1 MKFPYGISDFDA
13 LITEKYYYMDR
24 TDRIPLLEEAGK
36 QLLFLR
42 PRRFG
47 KSLLLSMLEN
57 YYDLNKADRF
67 EQLFGGLAIGKNPTA
82 GHNRYLV
89 LKWDFS
95 GVSPV
100 GDGEEIKGNFYRY
113 LNLRIS
119 AFSNYYWETLPGAV
133 QIDPQD
139 ALASFQSLLNAVQQT
154 GHPLYLFIDEYDN
167 FANELL
173 MGRRDAEGS
182 RYQALLSGEG
192 CMKALFK
199 TIKMAASG
207 QGLGRVFV
215 TGVSPVAMSD
225 LTSAYNVAE
234 NIYLLPHF
242 DALCGFRETE
252 IVAVLAEIARECDL
266 PQSDADEALAMMW
279 TFYNGYRFSRTSEE
293 PIYNPTLALYF
304 LKVFQRDC
312 RYPDEI
318 LDSNLA
324 MDRGKMHYISRLP
337 EGRQLILAALTEAD
351 PVHVPR
357 LADRFG
363 VEDILY
369 APKDTGFVASLLYY
383 FGILT
388 QGGVTPFG
396 ELMLTI
402 PNLVIRKLY
411 AERIREMLLPEGKQ
425 LDLARRAA
433 EALYQR
439 GEMLPLCDFVEQKYF
454 KVFSN
459 RDYAW
464 SNELTVKTAFLTLL
478 FNDTLYIME
487 SETELEHGHAD
498 LTMIVRPDRR
508 QYQVLDIL
516 IEFKFVSLK
525 EAKLDGKTLETMD
538 REELQALPAVQSKQR
553 EAEAGLARYR
563 AKLKAKFGD
572 LPRLHSF
579 SVAAVGFERLVFS
592 PSESASRFRS
602 RTVIG

>member
-13 LITEKYYYMDR
+13 LITEKYYYVDR
-24 TDRIPLLEEAGK
+24 TDRIPLLEDAGK

-57 YYDLNKADRF
+57 YYDLNQADRF

-82 GHNRYLV
+82 GHNRYFV

-95 GVSPV
+95 EVSPL
-100 GDGEEIKGNFYRY
+100 GDGEEIKRNLYVY
-113 LNLRIS
+113 LNDRIG
-119 AFSNYYWETLPGAV
+119 AFSRHYKEILPDPIR
-133 QIDPQD
+133 IDDRD
-139 ALASFQSLLNAVQQT
+139 ALSSFRSLLDAIQQT
-154 GHPLYLFIDEYDN
+154 GHPLYLLIDEYDN
-167 FANELL
+167 FANELM
-173 MGRRDAEGS
+173 MGHRSAEES

-199 TIKMAASG
+199 TIKAAAG
-207 QGLGRVFV
+207 GRGLGKVFI

-234 NIYLLPHF
+234 NIYLLPQF
-242 DALCGFRETE
+242 NALCGFQE
-252 IVAVLAEIARECDL
+252 AEIARVLSEIAGECDL
-266 PQSDADEALAMMW
+266 PQSKVDEALSMMR
-279 TFYNGYRFSRTSEE
+279 TFYNGYRFSRRTEE
-293 PIYNPTLALYF
+293 QVYNPTLALYF
-304 LKVFQRDC
+304 LKIFQRDC
-312 RYPDEI
+312 RYPDRI

-337 EGRQLILAALTEAD
+337 EGRQLIFDALAETASVTIFE
-351 PVHVPR
+351 

-369 APKDTGFVASLLYY
+369 TPKDTGFVASLLYY

-388 QGGVTPFG
+388 LGGVTPFG
-396 ELMLTI
+396 ELILRI

-411 AERIREMLLPEGKQ
+411 AEQIQEMLLPEGRDG
-425 LDLARRAA
+425 DLVRRAA

-439 GEMLPLCDFVEQKYF
+439 GDLQPLCDFVEQKYF

-487 SETELEHGHAD
+487 SEAEIERGHAD

-508 QYQVLDIL
+508 QYRILDIL

-525 EAKLDGKTLETMD
+525 EAGLDGKTLKTMD
-538 REELQALPAVQSKQR
+538 RDALRALPAVQNKQR
-553 EAEAGLARYR
+553 EAEAGLARYQ

-579 SVAAVGFERLVFS
+579 SVVAVGFERLVFS
-592 PSESASRFRS
+592 LANQTS
-602 RTVIG
+602 

>member
-1 MKFPYGISDFDA
+1 MKFPYGISDFDS
-13 LITEKYYYMDR
+13 LITRQFYYADR
-24 TDRIPLLEEAGK
+24 TGHIPLLEEAGD

-47 KSLLLSMLEN
+47 KSLLLSVLEN
-57 YYDLNKADRF
+57 YYDLNQADRF
-67 EQLFGGLAIGKNPTA
+67 EQLFGELAIGKNPTA
-82 GHNRYLV
+82 GHNRYFV

-100 GDGEEIKGNFYRY
+100 GNGEEIKRNLYRY

-119 AFSNYYWETLPGAV
+119 AFSDYYRETLPGPL

-139 ALASFQSLLNAVQQT
+139 TLASFQSLLNAVQQT
-154 GHPLYLFIDEYDN
+154 DYSLYLLVDEYDN
-167 FANELL
+167 FANELM
-173 MGRRDAEGS
+173 MGHRSAEES

-199 TIKMAASG
+199 TIKAAAGG
-207 QGLGRVFV
+207 QGLERVFI

-234 NIYLLPHF
+234 NIYLLPQF
-242 DALCGFRETE
+242 NALCGFREAE
-252 IVAVLAEIARECDL
+252 LASVLSEIARECDL
-266 PQSDADEALAMMW
+266 PQSDADEALSMMR
-279 TFYNGYRFSRTSEE
+279 TFYNGYRFSRNTEE
-293 PIYNPTLALYF
+293 QVYNPTLALYF
-304 LKVFQRDC
+304 LKVFRRDC
-312 RYPDEI
+312 RYPDRI

-337 EGRQLILAALTEAD
+337 EGRQLIFDALAETES
-351 PVHVPR
+351 VTIFE

-363 VEDILY
+363 VEDMLH
-369 APKDTGFVASLLYY
+369 APKDTGFVVSLLYY

-388 QGGVTPFG
+388 QGGTTPFG
-396 ELMLTI
+396 ELVLTI

-411 AERIREMLLPEGKQ
+411 AERIKEMLLPEGKA

-439 GEMLPLCDFVEQKYF
+439 GDLQPLCDFVEQKYF
-454 KVFSN
+454 KLFSN

-487 SETELEHGHAD
+487 SEAEIERGHAD

-508 QYQVLDIL
+508 QYQILDIL

-525 EAKLDGKTLETMD
+525 EAGLDGKTLATMD
-538 REELQALPAVQSKQR
+538 YEALRALPAVQGKQR
-553 EAEAGLARYR
+553 EAESGLARYR
-563 AKLKAKFGD
+563 EKLSNKFGA

-579 SVAAVGFERLVFS
+579 TVVAVGFERLVFS
-592 PSESASRFRS
+592 SSE
-602 RTVIG
+602 

>member
-13 LITEKYYYMDR
+13 LITEKYYYVDR
-24 TDRIPLLEEAGK
+24 TDRIPLLEDAGK

-57 YYDLNKADRF
+57 YYDLNQADRF

-82 GHNRYLV
+82 GHNRYFV

-95 GVSPV
+95 EVSPL
-100 GDGEEIKGNFYRY
+100 GDGEEIKRNLYVY
-113 LNLRIS
+113 LNDRIG
-119 AFSNYYWETLPGAV
+119 AFSRHYKEILPDPIR
-133 QIDPQD
+133 IDDRD
-139 ALASFQSLLNAVQQT
+139 ALSSFRSLLDAIQQT
-154 GHPLYLFIDEYDN
+154 GHPLYLLIDEYDN
-167 FANELL
+167 FANELM
-173 MGRRDAEGS
+173 MGHRSAEES

-199 TIKMAASG
+199 TIKAAAG
-207 QGLGRVFV
+207 GRGLGKVFI

-234 NIYLLPHF
+234 NIYLLPQF
-242 DALCGFRETE
+242 NALCGFQE
-252 IVAVLAEIARECDL
+252 AEIARVLSEIAGECDL
-266 PQSDADEALAMMW
+266 PQSKVDEALSMMR
-279 TFYNGYRFSRTSEE
+279 TFYNGYRFSRRTEE
-293 PIYNPTLALYF
+293 QVYNPTLALYF
-304 LKVFQRDC
+304 LKIFQRDC
-312 RYPDEI
+312 RYPDRI

-337 EGRQLILAALTEAD
+337 EGRQLIFDALAETASVTIFE
-351 PVHVPR
+351 

-369 APKDTGFVASLLYY
+369 TPKDTGFVASLLYY

-388 QGGVTPFG
+388 LGGVTPFG
-396 ELMLTI
+396 ELILRI

-411 AERIREMLLPEGKQ
+411 AEQIQEMLLPEGRDG
-425 LDLARRAA
+425 DLVRRAA

-439 GEMLPLCDFVEQKYF
+439 GDLQPLCDFVEQKYF

-487 SETELEHGHAD
+487 SEAEIERGHAD

-508 QYQVLDIL
+508 QYRILDIL

-525 EAKLDGKTLETMD
+525 EAGLDGKTLETMD
-538 REELQALPAVQSKQR
+538 RDALRALPAVQSKQR
-553 EAEAGLARYR
+553 EAEVGLARYR
-563 AKLKAKFGD
+563 AKLKTKFGA

-579 SVAAVGFERLVFS
+579 SVVAVGFERLVFS
-592 PSESASRFRS
+592 SSE
-602 RTVIG
+602 

>member
-1 MKFPYGISDFDA
+1 MVES
-13 LITEKYYYMDR
+13 LITRQFYYVDR
-24 TDRIPLLEEAGK
+24 TDHIPLLEEAGD
-36 QLLFLR
+36 QLLFLH

-57 YYDLNKADRF
+57 YYDLNKSDRF
-67 EQLFGGLAIGKNPTA
+67 EQLFGELAIGRNPTA
-82 GHNRYLV
+82 GHNRYFV

-95 GVSPV
+95 EVSPI
-100 GDGEEIKGNFYRY
+100 GDGEEIKRNLYRY

-119 AFSNYYWETLPGAV
+119 ACSDYYRETLLGPL

-139 ALASFQSLLNAVQQT
+139 ALSSFRSLLVAVQQA
-154 GHPLYLFIDEYDN
+154 GHPLYLLIDEYDN
-167 FANELL
+167 FANELM
-173 MGRRDAEGS
+173 MGHRSAEKDH
-182 RYQALLSGEG
+182 YQALLSGEG

-199 TIKMAASG
+199 TIKAAAGG
-207 QGLGRVFV
+207 QGLGKVFI

-225 LTSAYNVAE
+225 LTSAYNVAK
-234 NIYLLPHF
+234 NIYLQARF
-242 DALCGFRETE
+242 NALCGFRE
-252 IVAVLAEIARECDL
+252 AEIAGMVAQIAEECDL
-266 PQSDADEALAMMW
+266 PQSTADEALSMMR
-279 TFYNGYRFSRTSEE
+279 TFYNGYRFSRHTEHQV
-293 PIYNPTLALYF
+293 YNPTLALYF
-304 LKVFQRDC
+304 LEEFQREC

-337 EGRQLILAALTEAD
+337 EGRRLILDALAEAE

-363 VEDILY
+363 VEDMLH
-369 APKDTGFVASLLYY
+369 ARKDTGFVASLLYY

-388 QGGVTPFG
+388 LGGVTPFG
-396 ELMLTI
+396 ELILTI

-411 AERIREMLLPEGKQ
+411 AEQIQEMLLPEARAG
-425 LDLARRAA
+425 DLARRAA

-439 GEMLPLCDFVEQKYF
+439 GDLQPLCDFVEQKYF

-487 SETELEHGHAD
+487 SEVELERGHAD

-508 QYQVLDIL
+508 QYRILDIL

-525 EAKLDGKTLETMD
+525 EAGLDGKTLEQMD
-538 REELQALPAVQSKQR
+538 REALRALPAVQSKQR

-563 AKLKAKFGD
+563 AKLKTKFGA

-579 SVAAVGFERLVFS
+579 SVVAVGFERLVFA
-592 PSESASRFRS
+592 PSE
-602 RTVIG
+602 

>member
-13 LITEKYYYMDR
+13 LITEKYYYVDR

-42 PRRFG
+42 SRRFG

-57 YYDLNKADRF
+57 YYDLNQADRF
-67 EQLFGGLAIGKNPTA
+67 EQLFGGLAIGQNPTA
-82 GHNRYLV
+82 GHNRYFV

-95 GVSPV
+95 EVSPI
-100 GDGEEIKGNFYRY
+100 GDGEEIKRNLYTY
-113 LNLRIS
+113 LNDRID
-119 AFSNYYWETLPGAV
+119 AFSNYYRETLPDSV
-133 QIDPQD
+133 RIDD
-139 ALASFQSLLNAVQQT
+139 RDTLSSFRSLLDAVQQT
-154 GHPLYLFIDEYDN
+154 GHPLYLLIDEYDN
-167 FANELL
+167 FANELM
-173 MGRRDAEGS
+173 MGHRNTEES
-182 RYQALLSGEG
+182 RYQAILSGEG

-199 TIKMAASG
+199 TIKAAAGG
-207 QGLGRVFV
+207 QGLERVFI

-225 LTSAYNVAE
+225 LTSAYNVAK
-234 NIYLLPHF
+234 NIYLQARF
-242 DALCGFRETE
+242 NTLCGFRETE
-252 IVAVLAEIARECDL
+252 ITLVLAEIARECDL
-266 PQSDADEALAMMW
+266 PQSTADEALSMMR
-279 TFYNGYRFSRTSEE
+279 TFYNGYCFSRRVEQQV
-293 PIYNPTLALYF
+293 YNPTLALYF
-304 LKVFQRDC
+304 LEEFQRDC

-337 EGRQLILAALTEAD
+337 EGRQLILDALTEAE

-357 LADRFG
+357 LSDRFG
-363 VEDILY
+363 VEDMLH

-388 QGGVTPFG
+388 LGGVTPFG
-396 ELMLTI
+396 ELILRI

-411 AERIREMLLPEGKQ
+411 AERIKEMLLPEGRDG
-425 LDLARRAA
+425 DLARRAA

-439 GEMLPLCDFVEQKYF
+439 GDLQPLCDFVEQKYF
-454 KVFSN
+454 KLFSN

-487 SETELEHGHAD
+487 SEAELERGHAD

-508 QYQVLDIL
+508 QYRILDIL

-525 EAKLDGKTLETMD
+525 EAGLDGKTLATMD
-538 REELQALPAVQSKQR
+538 REALQALPAVQSKQR

-563 AKLKAKFGD
+563 AKLKAKFGA

-579 SVAAVGFERLVFS
+579 SVVAVGFDRLVFS
-592 PSESASRFRS
+592 SSE
-602 RTVIG
+602 

>member
-1 MKFPYGISDFDA
+1 MKFPYGISDFDS
-13 LITEKYYYMDR
+13 LITRQLYYADR
-24 TDRIPLLEEAGK
+24 TDRIPLLEDAGD

-57 YYDLNKADRF
+57 YYDLNKSDRF
-67 EQLFGGLAIGKNPTA
+67 EQLFGGLTIGKNPTA
-82 GHNRYLV
+82 GHNRYLI

-95 GVSPV
+95 GVSPQ
-100 GDGEEIKGNFYRY
+100 GDGEEIRRNLYRY
-113 LNLRIS
+113 LNDRIR
-119 AFSNYYWETLPGAV
+119 AFSDYYHTILPDLPR
-133 QIDPQD
+133 IDSED
-139 ALASFQSLLNAVQQT
+139 ALASFRSLLDTVRKT
-154 GHPLYLFIDEYDN
+154 GHSLYLLIDEYDN
-167 FANELL
+167 FSNELM
-173 MGRRDAEGS
+173 MGHRATEES
-182 RYQALLSGEG
+182 RYQAILSGEG

-199 TIKMAASG
+199 TIKMAAGG
-207 QGLGRVFV
+207 QGLGRVFI

-225 LTSAYNVAE
+225 LTSAFNVAK
-234 NIYLLPHF
+234 NIYLQARF
-242 DALCGFRETE
+242 NALCGFRE
-252 IVAVLAEIARECDL
+252 AEIAAMAARIGEECDL
-266 PQSDADEALAMMW
+266 PQSQVDESLSMMR
-279 TFYNGYRFSRTSEE
+279 TFYNGYRFIRRAEE

-304 LKVFQRDC
+304 LEEFQREC

-324 MDRGKMHYISRLP
+324 MDRGKMHYIARLP
-337 EGRQLILAALTEAD
+337 EGRELIFDVLAEHE
-351 PVHVPR
+351 PVHVRR

-363 VEDILY
+363 VEDMLY

-396 ELMLTI
+396 ELILAI

-411 AERIREMLLPEGKQ
+411 AEQIQEMLLPEGRD

-439 GEMLPLCDFVEQKYF
+439 GDLQPLCDFVEQKYF

-478 FNDTLYIME
+478 FNDSLYIME
-487 SETELEHGHAD
+487 SETELERGHAD
-498 LTMIVRPDRR
+498 LTMIVRLDMR

-525 EAKLDGKTLETMD
+525 EAKLDDRALDGKTLAAMD
-538 REELQALPAVQSKQR
+538 REELRMLPAVQSKQR
-553 EAEAGLARYR
+553 EAEEGLARYR
-563 AKLKAKFGD
+563 AKLKTKFGD

-579 SVAAVGFERLVFS
+579 SVVAVGFERLVFS
-592 PSESASRFRS
+592 SSE
-602 RTVIG
+602 

>member
-13 LITEKYYYMDR
+13 LITEKYHYMDR
-24 TDRIPLLEEAGK
+24 TDRIPLLEDAGK

-47 KSLLLSMLEN
+47 KSLLLSMLEG
-57 YYDLNKADRF
+57 YYDLNKSDRF
-67 EQLFGGLAIGKNPTA
+67 EQLFGRLAIGKNPTVE
-82 GHNRYLV
+82 HNRYFV

-95 GVSPV
+95 VVSPV
-100 GDGEEIKGNFYRY
+100 GDGEEIKRTLYRY
-113 LNLRIS
+113 LNTRIGD
-119 AFSNYYWETLPGAV
+119 FFNYYRKTLGDSLK
-133 QIDPQD
+133 IDHQD
-139 ALASFQSLLNAVQQT
+139 AIASFQTLLGAVRQA
-154 GHPLYLFIDEYDN
+154 GHPLYLLIDEYDN
-167 FANELL
+167 FANELM
-173 MGRRDAEGS
+173 MGHRATEES
-182 RYQALLSGEG
+182 RYQAISSGEG

-199 TIKMAASG
+199 SVKAAAGG
-207 QGLGRVFV
+207 QGLGRVFI

-242 DALCGFRETE
+242 DALCGFRE
-252 IVAVLAEIARECDL
+252 AEIAVVLSRIAEECDL
-266 PQSDADEALAMMW
+266 PQSDADEALSMMR
-279 TFYNGYRFSRTSEE
+279 TFYNGYRFSRNAEE
-293 PIYNPTLALYF
+293 QVYNPTLALYF

-337 EGRQLILAALTEAD
+337 EGRRLILGALTEAE

-363 VEDILY
+363 VEDMLH

-388 QGGVTPFG
+388 LGGVTPFG
-396 ELMLTI
+396 ELVLTI

-411 AERIREMLLPEGKQ
+411 AESIKELLLPEGKEN
-425 LDLARRAA
+425 DLARRAA

-439 GEMLPLCDFVEQKYF
+439 GDLQPLCDFVEQKYF

-478 FNDTLYIME
+478 FNDTLYVME
-487 SETELEHGHAD
+487 SEAEIERGHAD

-508 QYQVLDIL
+508 QYQILDIL

-525 EAKLDGKTLETMD
+525 EAGLDGKTLETMD
-538 REELQALPAVQSKQR
+538 REALRMLPAVQGKQR

-563 AKLKAKFGD
+563 AKLQAKFGE

-579 SVAAVGFERLVFS
+579 SVVAVGFERLVFS
-592 PSESASRFRS
+592 SSE
-602 RTVIG
+602 